1 VPLLRLR
8 PVRAE
13 DLPTLAQGGVG
24 GVEDDPFQFFG
35 HRPSNGLAR
44 RFAADGLLTD
54 DTGMLAVENEEAT
67 MLGSVGWHAVWHGPG
82 DMARA
87 LNIGITLLPE
97 QRGRGYGTAAQEAL
111 AHYLFQT
118 TLVERLEAGTDVDNL
133 AEQRAL
139 EKAAFQR
146 EGVLRHAQY
155 RRGQWHDL
163 VLYGRLRDDPVQ

>member
-1 VPLLRLR
+1 MPFGTA
-8 PVRAE
+8 PVTWLE
-13 DLPTLAQGGVG
+13 HSTLASPCCRSSAG
-24 GVEDDPFQFFG
+24 
-35 HRPSNGLAR
+35 
-44 RFAADGLLTD
+44 AA
-54 DTGMLAVENEEAT
+54 
-67 MLGSVGWHAVWHGPG
+67 
-82 DMARA
+82 
-87 LNIGITLLPE
+87 
-97 QRGRGYGTAAQEAL
+97 TAPPRQEAL

>member
-1 VPLLRLR
+1 VLAPLAVSVQTRKH
-8 PVRAE
+8 PA
-13 DLPTLAQGGVG
+13 
-24 GVEDDPFQFFG
+24 
-35 HRPSNGLAR
+35 AR
-44 RFAADGLLTD
+44 RASSCNAAVCS
-54 DTGMLAVENEEAT
+54 AV
-67 MLGSVGWHAVWHGPG
+67 
-82 DMARA
+82 
-87 LNIGITLLPE
+87 
-97 QRGRGYGTAAQEAL
+97 GRGYGTAAQEAL

-163 VLYGRLRDDPVQ
+163 VRYGRLRDDPVQ